1 MKITFLGTSHGIAEP
16 HRFCS
21 SAVVTVGNGNYII
34 DAGAPISTLYT
45 KYGFDFADLKGI
57 FITHS
62 HADHFAGLVEFAF
75 QMTGF
80 GRYKGLHIP
89 VYVPDRKFCDHLEEF
104 VRLTEGGGDS
114 KKNAELEYRVYP
126 DGEIFDDGN
135 LKITSVPVEH
145 IPNAHAF
152 IIEGEGKRV
161 CFTGDMKSDL
171 RDYPKQIFE
180 QDFDLVVTEGA
191 HQTLNK
197 PEIIN
202 ILSRSRTKAMYI
214 NHIYDVKNPPEAVA
228 ELAEAVKD
236 KFSVTVA
243 ADGMKVEI

>member
-1 MKITFLGTSHGIAEP
+1 MKITFLGTSHGIAESD
-16 HRFCS
+16 RFCS
-21 SAVVTVGNGNYII
+21 SAVVTVGSSNYII

-62 HADHFAGLVEFAF
+62 HSDHFAGLVEFTF

-89 VYVPDRKFCDHLEEF
+89 IYVPDDKFCYRIEEF
-104 VRLTEGGGDS
+104 VNLTEGGGDS
-114 KKNAELEYRVYP
+114 KKNADLEYRIYP
-126 DGEIFDDGN
+126 DGEIFNDGN
-135 LKITSVPVEH
+135 VKITAVPVEH
-145 IPNAHAF
+145 CQNAHAF

-161 CFTGDMKSDL
+161 CFTGDMKGDL

-180 QDFDLVVTEGA
+180 EEFDLVVTEGA

-197 PEIIN
+197 PEIIER
-202 ILSRSRTKAMYI
+202 LSRSRTKAMYI
-214 NHIYDVKNPPEAVA
+214 NHIYDKKNPPEAVA

-243 ADGMKVEI
+243 ADGMIVEI